1 MKLVTDKSKI
11 YIYMQVIQS
20 TMLHLRGKLD
30 EDPDTHGRQ
39 EIEEQNTLLTKAEVQ
54 TKPNDQG
61 SQEKKTKTGQK
72 DKNQSIKKLNKV
84 QQRQSTK
91 INEEQEKPER

>member
-61 SQEKKTKTGQK
+61 SQEKKQKQVKRTKT
-72 DKNQSIKKLNKV
+72 KV
-84 QQRQSTK
+84 SK
-91 INEEQEKPER
+91 S

>member
-39 EIEEQNTLLTKAEVQ
+39 EIEEQNALLTKAEVQ

-61 SQEKKTKTGQK
+61 SQEKKQKQVKRTKT
-72 DKNQSIKKLNKV
+72 KV
-84 QQRQSTK
+84 SK
-91 INEEQEKPER
+91 S